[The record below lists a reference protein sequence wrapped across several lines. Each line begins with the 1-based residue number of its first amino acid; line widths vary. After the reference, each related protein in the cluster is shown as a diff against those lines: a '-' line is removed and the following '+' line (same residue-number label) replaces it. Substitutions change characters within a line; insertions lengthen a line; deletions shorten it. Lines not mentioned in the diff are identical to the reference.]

1 MVDRFLGI
9 YAALTTPFV
18 EDEVSLDRFRE
29 NIGRYNAFGLA
40 GYLVL
45 GTTAESVLL
54 SDEESAGLVRTARET
69 AAAGRTIIVGTAR
82 ESTRLTIDFTRR
94 MADLGA
100 QAALVRT
107 PGFFKSSLNAEAL
120 KRHYTTLA
128 DASPIPVLIYN
139 IPQNT
144 GVAIDSS
151 TVVELARH
159 PRIAGIKDSSGNLAA
174 VGEIVPQA
182 GPGFDFLLGAGG
194 VVLPA
199 LLMGAAGAILAVAD
213 AAPGPC
219 VELYDLF
226 SRGRFEDA
234 RRVQES
240 LVPLNRAVV
249 PAYGIAGLKYAMDKL
264 GYFGGLPRLPLLP
277 LSDKGKAEIDAVLQ
291 GLGLLVRA

>member
-1 MVDRFLGI
+1 MALRFRGI
-9 YAALTTPFV
+9 YAALTTPFI
-18 EDEVSLDRFRE
+18 EGEVSVERFRE
-29 NIGRYNAFGLA
+29 NIRRYNAFGLS

-45 GTTAESVLL
+45 GSTAESVLL
-54 SDEESAGLVRTARET
+54 SDEESAALVRAARET

-82 ESTRLTIDFTRR
+82 ESTKLTIDFTRR

-107 PGFFKSSLNAEAL
+107 PGYFRSGMTAEAL
-120 KRHYTTLA
+120 KRHYTALA

-144 GVAIDSS
+144 GVSIDSAA
-151 TVVELARH
+151 VVELSRH

-174 VGEIVPQA
+174 VGEVVPQA
-182 GPGFDFLLGAGG
+182 GPDFDFLLGAGG
-194 VVLPA
+194 VVLPG

-213 AAPGPC
+213 AAPALC

-226 SRGRFEDA
+226 SRGCLEEA
-234 RRVQES
+234 RRIQEA

-249 PAYGIAGLKYAMDKL
+249 PAHGIAGLKYAMDKL

-277 LSDKGKAEIDAVLQ
+277 LSDKGKVEIDAILTGMAVA
-291 GLGLLVRA
+291 RP